1 MSWRFNSLVNRRAII
16 DRRAVS
22 DALAEI
28 AEKHDR
34 VEARREAAAALV
46 KAAMV
51 AGRAELQRRLLEHP
65 SRGLEAAAGYAFLT
79 DQMLRV
85 IFDFTITALYPDTNR
100 TASER
105 ITLIA
110 VGGYGRGVL
119 APFSDLDLLF
129 LRPWKPTPRIEQVTE
144 FIHYVL
150 WDLGLKVGSASRSVG
165 ETLDLARVDMTVRT
179 TLLEA
184 RVLAGD
190 AGLGEG
196 DDAPIVAGFASTA
209 GFPAVAHV
217 DTATW
222 QQKPRGGTKV
232 LVICG
237 NHAATVQGGQQ
248 IDLAFII
255 RHYATRVRA
264 AVKA

>member
-110 VGGYGRGVL
+110 VGGYGRGEM
-119 APFSDLDLLF
+119 APFSDIDVMF
-129 LRPWKPTPRIEQVTE
+129 LTPWKQTAWGEQVIETML
-144 FIHYVL
+144 YLL
-150 WDLGLKVGSASRSVG
+150 WDLGLKVGHSTRSVDDMIRMAKS
-165 ETLDLARVDMTVRT
+165 DLTIRT
-179 TLLEA
+179 ALLES
-184 RVLAGD
+184 RYVWGD
-190 AGLGEG
+190 QPLY
-196 DDAPIVAGFASTA
+196 D
-209 GFPAVAHV
+209 
-217 DTATW
+217 
-222 QQKPRGGTKV
+222 
-232 LVICG
+232 
-237 NHAATVQGGQQ
+237 
-248 IDLAFII
+248 
-255 RHYATRVRA
+255 
-264 AVKA
+264 